1 MQPTAIK
8 EKEEERAALILEQ
21 LAAHY
26 PEARSSLV
34 YDNPFQLFVA
44 TVLSAQTTDEQ
55 VNRITK
61 ELFKAVPSVDK
72 MSRMKPED
80 LEPYLKSCGLYR
92 QKSRFLITASRMILL
107 EHEGRIPDDF
117 EELIKLPGVGRKT
130 ANVILSGA
138 YDKPAL
144 AVDTH
149 VFRVSKRLGLADGNS
164 VEVVEEQ
171 LKQVIPIMNW
181 SKTHHQL
188 IAHGR
193 RVCHARKPG
202 CAGCFLNILCLY
214 VKERG
219 EII

>member
-1 MQPTAIK
+1 M
-8 EKEEERAALILEQ
+8 LILEQ

-26 PEARSSLV
+26 PEATSGLV
-34 YDNPFQLFVA
+34 YNNPYQLFVA

-80 LEPYLKSCGLYR
+80 LEPYLRSCGLYR
-92 QKSRFLITASRMILL
+92 QKSRFLITASRMILKK
-107 EHEGRIPDDF
+107 HEGRIPDDF
-117 EELIKLPGVGRKT
+117 EELIKLPGIGRKT
-130 ANVILSGA
+130 ANVIISGA
-138 YDKPAL
+138 FGKPAL

-149 VFRVSKRLGLADGNS
+149 VFRVSKRLGLAEGKS
-164 VEVVEEQ
+164 VDVVEEQ
-171 LKQVIPIMNW
+171 LKQVIPMKSW
-181 SKTHHQL
+181 SKSHHQL

-202 CAGCFLNILCLY
+202 CTGCFLCNLCLY
-214 VKERG
+214 ARERG
-219 EII
+219 DII